1 MFTTHGVRQ
10 RTILVILGLLLLAA
24 GVLGLAAVWWGFPD
38 GTDLGREQI
47 GNSLPIDQQYLLPLG
62 LAVGVI
68 GMVLSLAVL
77 ITAIPRRP
85 SAHKFRYESR
95 NEGVSEI
102 ETSVIAK
109 AVETAAQTQPEIVD
123 ANVQI
128 GGSATE
134 PVLYARFTLR
144 ADTPAT
150 RGVDLVNERVIPDLE
165 MVLGAPFASKHVSFS
180 FQKPEKQDSE
190 KVVLI

>member
-24 GVLGLAAVWWGFPD
+24 GVLGLAAVWWGFPE
-38 GTDLGREQI
+38 GTDLGRAQI
-47 GNSLPIDQQYLLPLG
+47 GNSQYLLPLG

-144 ADTPAT
+144 ADTPAN
-150 RGVDLVNERVIPDLE
+150 RGIDLVNQRVIPDLE

-190 KVVLI
+190 KAVLI